1 MEHVERKHR
10 FHASL
15 TEIQLIA
22 GVERSLAI
30 VNGTLTMA
38 IVMRT
43 GMWPLLIVG
52 GAVHMIL
59 RQVTKKDPQ
68 FRVIYQRFLG
78 QGHRYDPWPQ
88 AAKGVRNQ
96 RPTGFDRGG
105 LC

>member
-1 MEHVERKHR
+1 MEHVARKHR

-15 TEIQLIA
+15 TEVQLIA

-30 VNGTLTMA
+30 VNWTIVMA

-43 GMWPLLIVG
+43 GMWTLLIVG
-52 GAVHMIL
+52 GAIHMIL
-59 RQVTKKDPQ
+59 RQITKKDPQ

-88 AAKGVRNQ
+88 ATKHARNE
-96 RPTGFDRGG
+96 RPPGFDKGG

>member
-1 MEHVERKHR
+1 VDHVDRKHR
-10 FHASL
+10 LHASL
-15 TEIQLIA
+15 TEVQLIA

-30 VNGTLTMA
+30 VNWTLTLA

-43 GMWPLLIVG
+43 GMWLLLIVG
-52 GAVHMIL
+52 AATHMIL

-68 FRVIYQRFLG
+68 FRVIYQRFVG

-88 AAKGVRNQ
+88 AAKSARYK
-96 RPTGFDRGG
+96 RPPGFDQEG

>member
-1 MEHVERKHR
+1 MGERKHR
-10 FHASL
+10 FYASL
-15 TEIQLIA
+15 TEVQLIA

-30 VNGTLTMA
+30 VNWTLTLA
-38 IVMRT
+38 VVMRT
-43 GMWPLLIVG
+43 GMWLLLIVG

-88 AAKGVRNQ
+88 AAKRARYR

>member
-1 MEHVERKHR
+1 MEERKHR
-10 FHASL
+10 FYASL
-15 TEIQLIA
+15 TEVQLIA

-30 VNGTLTMA
+30 VNWTLTLA
-38 IVMRT
+38 VVMRT

-68 FRVIYQRFLG
+68 FRVIYQRFLS

-88 AAKGVRNQ
+88 AAKRARYQ
-96 RPTGFDRGG
+96 RPTGFDQEG